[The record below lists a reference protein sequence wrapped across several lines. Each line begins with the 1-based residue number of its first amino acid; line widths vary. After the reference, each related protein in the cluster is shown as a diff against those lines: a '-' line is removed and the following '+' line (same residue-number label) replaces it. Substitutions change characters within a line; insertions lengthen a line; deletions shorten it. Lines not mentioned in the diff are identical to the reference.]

1 MSIKYGTNKIVNN
14 SLNTRVELWRLDKTD
29 DAYGAETS
37 VKVFVK
43 EVFAQVVPVSNYR
56 QMKYNELGFGD
67 TYDITFRWIAEQFDF
82 LIINNTPYTINSLRN
97 RANLSEWI
105 DITAYADNTTEVR
118 RS

>member
-1 MSIKYGTNKIVNN
+1 MSIKYGTNKIAN
-14 SLNTRVELWRLDKTD
+14 SNLNTMVELWRLDKTE

-67 TYDITFRWIAEQFDF
+67 TCDITFRWIAEQFDF
-82 LIINNTPYTINSLRN
+82 LIINNTPYTINSMKN
-97 RANLSEWI
+97 RADLSEWI
-105 DITAYADNTTEVR
+105 DITAYADNANQIG

>member
-1 MSIKYGTNKIVNN
+1 MSIKYGTNKIANN
-14 SLNTRVELWRLDKTD
+14 RLNTRVELWRLDKTE

-37 VKVFVK
+37 VKSFVK
-43 EVFAQVVPVSNYR
+43 EVFAQVVPVNNYR

-82 LIINNTPYTINSLRN
+82 LIINNTPYTINSVKN
-97 RANLSEWI
+97 RADLSEWI
-105 DITAYADNTTEVR
+105 DITAYADNANQIG